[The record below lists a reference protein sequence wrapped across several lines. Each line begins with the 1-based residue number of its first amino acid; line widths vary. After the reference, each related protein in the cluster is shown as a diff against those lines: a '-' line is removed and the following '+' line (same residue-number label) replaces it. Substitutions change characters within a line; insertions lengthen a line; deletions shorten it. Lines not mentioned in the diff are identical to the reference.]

1 MISNTYDITGTI
13 SAGTFSKLYEGIH
26 IHKKTKVAIKF
37 ECDPVSKKLLDHEI
51 DIYLYLKKHKL
62 VKIPTIKSIGTYDNY
77 SYIVMELFNVNL
89 ANHFKQGIT
98 KMEFISLVLDIMI
111 IMRDLHEADV
121 LHRDIKPE
129 NFVLDFNKKIYIIDF
144 GLSCFD
150 STRVLTQFIGNKR
163 YASYNCHLPSYT
175 YKKSDDIIS
184 VIYMLLDLYTR
195 KLPWTTD
202 KEITYEIKKNT
213 DYSEFYKKKDYFA
226 HLLLKMLDNVDIP
239 DFYKWVI
246 DELSSTI
253 DYCKS
258 QSK

>member
-26 IHKKTKVAIKF
+26 IHKKTRVAIKF
-37 ECDPVSKKLLDHEI
+37 ECDTVSKKLLDHEI

-62 VKIPTIKSIGTYDNY
+62 VNIPTIKSIGTYDNY
-77 SYIVMELFNVNL
+77 SYIVMELFDVNL
-89 ANHFKQGIT
+89 INYFKQGIT
-98 KMEFISLVLDIMI
+98 KMEFITFVLDIMI
-111 IMRDLHEADV
+111 IMRDLHAVDV

-129 NFVLDFNKKIYIIDF
+129 NFVLDVNKKIYIIDF
-144 GLSCFD
+144 GLSCYD

-175 YKKSDDIIS
+175 YQKKDDIIS
-184 VIYMLLDLYTR
+184 VIYMLLDLYTN
-195 KLPWTTD
+195 KLPWATD
-202 KEITYEIKKNT
+202 ITYEIKKNT
-213 DYSEFYKKKDYFA
+213 DYNDFYKKKDYFA
-226 HLLLKMLDNVDIP
+226 KLLLHIYDQVDRH
-239 DFYKWVI
+239 DFYKWTI
-246 DELSSTI
+246 DELSRTI